1 MNLNFKIGNKF
12 QTKKWILYLLTL
24 LFIILN
30 VGVGLIF
37 FIIPENISLFLIKLI
52 GIVYFINGLNL
63 LFTFH
68 KIHKKPIINNKVT
81 GKLSWFV

>member
-24 LFIILN
+24 FFIILN

-68 KIHKKPIINNKVT
+68 KIYKKPIINNKVT
-81 GKLSWFV
+81 GKWSWFV